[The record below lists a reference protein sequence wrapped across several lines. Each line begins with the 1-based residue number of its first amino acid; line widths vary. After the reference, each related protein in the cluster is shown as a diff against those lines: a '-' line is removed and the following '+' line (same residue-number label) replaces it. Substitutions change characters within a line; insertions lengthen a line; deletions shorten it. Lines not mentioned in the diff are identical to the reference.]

1 MQKAFDGADRF
12 FPITYKEHWAMVRH
26 VAEGS
31 GEKFNKAAF
40 DNLQKAEAEA
50 AAKKAQK
57 NSPRGKRAGRGVPA
71 PAGRCCGGIDLGSAS
86 QGITARSGPPA
97 PASRPCS
104 AASTAWWSRPPAR

>member
-1 MQKAFDGADRF
+1 V
-12 FPITYKEHWAMVRH
+12 VRH

-57 NSPRGKRAGRGVPA
+57 K
-71 PAGRCCGGIDLGSAS
+71 
-86 QGITARSGPPA
+86 
-97 PASRPCS
+97 
-104 AASTAWWSRPPAR
+104 